1 MSNYKD
7 DLVDIYASYPLSEI
21 KNSSKYLNLCEHH
34 NEDPQFHRFREKIE
48 KIKRYLERTVEIQS
62 SEKGQVSESLIMIYR
77 VMGDKNEEIL
87 SYCRMLINKAYIK
100 KCSPKRVDYFET
112 ISDILT
118 TTEYDYFLSFTRRKR
133 SVGGYNPVN
142 KNYEYF
148 IKDTL
153 GGRWFKDKERIEK
166 NLLARSIHQI
176 LTDSGY
182 NGFFYPEH
190 IGDNQPVDPKVE
202 RACKNSHVFIQL
214 IQDITFDKPNVENY
228 CFKEYNYVK
237 DVFSEEQNLFVLAEV
252 SYEKFIYRSPVCL
265 DYLDWYNHIKGKD
278 IVILEF
284 TTTRK
289 QKDID
294 LLKIKTKIEENI
306 CNKIKGYKD
315 HLIENVP

>member
-118 TTEYDYFLSFTRRKR
+118 TTEYDYFLSFTRRNTQPDE
-133 SVGGYNPVN
+133 YNIVN
-142 KNYEYF
+142 QHYKYF
-148 IKDTL
+148 IADTL
-153 GGRWFKDKERIEK
+153 GRHSLKKEEMIK
-166 NLLARSIHQI
+166 TNLLARSIHH
-176 LTDSGY
+176 LLRTRHT
-182 NGFFYPEH
+182 GFFYPDD
-190 IGDNQPVDPKVE
+190 IGDNKLVDPKVE
-202 RACKNSHVFIQL
+202 RACKNSLLFIQL
-214 IQDITFDKPNVENY
+214 IQNIMFVKPDVENY
-228 CFKEYNYVK
+228 CFKEYNYVIGS
-237 DVFSEEQNLFVLAEV
+237 FSEAQIIFVLAEGPYETLYKWENVCFDYQKWRKHV
-252 SYEKFIYRSPVCL
+252 SRKNS
-265 DYLDWYNHIKGKD
+265 
-278 IVILEF
+278 VILRF
-284 TTTRK
+284 TTTSK
-289 QKDID
+289 KKEEDIESIKKEIEKNID
-294 LLKIKTKIEENI
+294 KKIDE
-306 CNKIKGYKD
+306 YKNS
-315 HLIENVP
+315 LFKNVP